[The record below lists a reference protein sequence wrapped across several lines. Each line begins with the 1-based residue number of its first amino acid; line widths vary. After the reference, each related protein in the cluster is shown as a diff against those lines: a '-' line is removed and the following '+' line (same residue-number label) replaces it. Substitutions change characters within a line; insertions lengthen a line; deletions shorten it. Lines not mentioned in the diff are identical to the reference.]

1 MMSISR
7 LLTDMARQKTREEKI
22 KSAYR
27 LQNFSLKVAE
37 KKIEKDR
44 NEFGYLS
51 SHYVV
56 KDLTKTLAYSLVILT
71 LLLVARQYLG

>member
-1 MMSISR
+1 MRVGMS
-7 LLTDMARQKTREEKI
+7 RQKTREEKI

-27 LQNFSLKVAE
+27 LQNFSLKVVE
-37 KKIEKDR
+37 KQAEKDR

-56 KDLTKTLAYSLVILT
+56 KDLTKTLVYSLVILT
-71 LLLVARQYLG
+71 LLLVAKQYLG

>member
-1 MMSISR
+1 MS
-7 LLTDMARQKTREEKI
+7 RQKTREEKV

-27 LQNFSLKVAE
+27 LQNFSLKIKE
-37 KKIEKDR
+37 KQIEKDR

-56 KDLTKTLAYSLVILT
+56 KDLTKTLLYSLIILV
-71 LLLVARQYLG
+71 LLIVAKQYLNG

>member
-1 MMSISR
+1 
-7 LLTDMARQKTREEKI
+7 MARQKTREEKV

-27 LQNFSLKVAE
+27 LQNFSLKIKE
-37 KKIEKDR
+37 KQIEKDR

-56 KDLTKTLAYSLVILT
+56 KDLTKTLLYSLIILV
-71 LLLVARQYLG
+71 LLIVAKQYLNG

>member
-1 MMSISR
+1 MLNNM
-7 LLTDMARQKTREEKI
+7 TRQKTREEKI

-27 LQNFSLKVAE
+27 LQNFSLKIKE
-37 KKIEKDR
+37 KQIEKDR

-56 KDLTKTLAYSLVILT
+56 KDLTKTLLYSLIILV
-71 LLLVARQYLG
+71 LLIVAKQYLNA

>member
-1 MMSISR
+1 MS
-7 LLTDMARQKTREEKI
+7 RQKTREEKV

-27 LQNFSLKVAE
+27 LQNFSLKIKE
-37 KKIEKDR
+37 KQIEKDR

-56 KDLTKTLAYSLVILT
+56 KDLTKTLLYSLIILV
-71 LLLVARQYLG
+71 LLV

>member
-1 MMSISR
+1 MLNNMS
-7 LLTDMARQKTREEKI
+7 RQKTREEKV

-27 LQNFSLKVAE
+27 LQNFSLKIKE
-37 KKIEKDR
+37 KQIEKDR

-56 KDLTKTLAYSLVILT
+56 KDLTKTLLYSLIILV
-71 LLLVARQYLG
+71 LLIVAKQYLNG

>member
-1 MMSISR
+1 MS
-7 LLTDMARQKTREEKI
+7 RQKTREEKI

-27 LQNFSLKVAE
+27 LKDFSLKVAE
-37 KKIEKDR
+37 KQIERDR

-56 KDLTKTLAYSLVILT
+56 KDLTKTLIYSLVILT

>member
-1 MMSISR
+1 M
-7 LLTDMARQKTREEKI
+7 TRQKTREEKI

-27 LQNFSLKVAE
+27 LQNFSLKIAE
-37 KKIEKDR
+37 KQIEKDR
-44 NEFGYLS
+44 SEFEYLS

>member
-1 MMSISR
+1 MS
-7 LLTDMARQKTREEKI
+7 RQKTREEKI

-37 KKIEKDR
+37 KQVEKDR

-56 KDLTKTLAYSLVILT
+56 KDLTKTLFFSLIILG
-71 LLLVARQYLG
+71 LLLGARFYLNG

>member
-1 MMSISR
+1 MSR
-7 LLTDMARQKTREEKI
+7 TKTREEKI
-22 KSAYR
+22 KTAYR

-37 KKIEKDR
+37 KQVEKDR

-56 KDLTKTLAYSLVILT
+56 KDLTKTLLYSLVILV
-71 LLLVARQYLG
+71 LLMVARQYLG

>member
-1 MMSISR
+1 MS
-7 LLTDMARQKTREEKI
+7 RQKTREEKI

-37 KKIEKDR
+37 KQIEKDR

-56 KDLTKTLAYSLVILT
+56 KDLTKTLLYSLVVLT
-71 LLLVARQYLG
+71 LLLLARQYLG

>member
-1 MMSISR
+1 MSR
-7 LLTDMARQKTREEKI
+7 VKTREEKI

-27 LQNFSLKVAE
+27 LKDFSLKVAE
-37 KKIEKDR
+37 KQVEKDR

-56 KDLTKTLAYSLVILT
+56 KDLTKTLVYSLVILT

>member
-1 MMSISR
+1 
-7 LLTDMARQKTREEKI
+7 MARQKTREEKV

-27 LQNFSLKVAE
+27 LQNFSLKIKE
-37 KKIEKDR
+37 KQIEKDR

-56 KDLTKTLAYSLVILT
+56 KDLTKTLLYSVVILA
-71 LLLVARQYLG
+71 LLLVARKFLG

>member
-1 MMSISR
+1 MS
-7 LLTDMARQKTREEKI
+7 RQKTREEKI
-22 KSAYR
+22 RSSYR

-37 KKIEKDR
+37 KQVEKDR

-56 KDLTKTLAYSLVILT
+56 KDLTKTLVYSLVILT
-71 LLLVARQYLG
+71 LLLVAKQYLG

>member
-1 MMSISR
+1 MP
-7 LLTDMARQKTREEKI
+7 RQKTREEKI
-22 KSAYR
+22 KTAYR
-27 LQNFSLKVAE
+27 LQNFSLKVAA
-37 KKIEKDR
+37 KQVEKDR

-56 KDLTKTLAYSLVILT
+56 KDLSKTLIYSLVILT

>member
-1 MMSISR
+1 MS
-7 LLTDMARQKTREEKI
+7 RQKTREEKI

-37 KKIEKDR
+37 KQIEKDR

-56 KDLTKTLAYSLVILT
+56 KDLTKTLIFSLVILT
-71 LLLVARQYLG
+71 LLMVARQYLG

>member
-1 MMSISR
+1 
-7 LLTDMARQKTREEKI
+7 MARQKTREEKV

-27 LQNFSLKVAE
+27 LQNFSLKIKE
-37 KKIEKDR
+37 KQIEKDR

-56 KDLTKTLAYSLVILT
+56 KDLTKTLLYSVVILA

>member
-1 MMSISR
+1 MS
-7 LLTDMARQKTREEKI
+7 RQKTREEKV

-27 LQNFSLKVAE
+27 LQNFSLKIKE
-37 KKIEKDR
+37 KQIEKDR

-56 KDLTKTLAYSLVILT
+56 KDLTKTLLYSVVILA

>member
-1 MMSISR
+1 MS
-7 LLTDMARQKTREEKI
+7 RQKTREEKV

-27 LQNFSLKVAE
+27 LQNFSLKIKE
-37 KKIEKDR
+37 KQIEKDR

-56 KDLTKTLAYSLVILT
+56 KDLTKTFAYSLVILT
-71 LLLVARQYLG
+71 LLLAARQYLG

>member
-1 MMSISR
+1 MP
-7 LLTDMARQKTREEKI
+7 RQKTREEKI

-37 KKIEKDR
+37 KQIEKDR

-56 KDLTKTLAYSLVILT
+56 KDLTKTLLYSLVVLT
-71 LLLVARQYLG
+71 LLLLARQYLG

>member
-1 MMSISR
+1 
-7 LLTDMARQKTREEKI
+7 MARQKTREEKV

-27 LQNFSLKVAE
+27 LQNFSLKIKE
-37 KKIEKDR
+37 KQIEKDR

-56 KDLTKTLAYSLVILT
+56 KDLTKTLLYSAVILA
-71 LLLVARQYLG
+71 LLLVTRQYLG

>member
-1 MMSISR
+1 MS
-7 LLTDMARQKTREEKI
+7 RQKTREEKV
-22 KSAYR
+22 KTAYR
-27 LQNFSLKVAE
+27 LQNFSLKIKE
-37 KKIEKDR
+37 KQIEKDR

-56 KDLTKTLAYSLVILT
+56 KDLTKTLLYSVVILA

>member
-1 MMSISR
+1 MSR
-7 LLTDMARQKTREEKI
+7 TKTREEKI

-37 KKIEKDR
+37 KQVEKDR

-56 KDLTKTLAYSLVILT
+56 KDLTKTLVYSLIILI
-71 LLLVARQYLG
+71 LLLVARKYLG

>member
-1 MMSISR
+1 MRVGMS
-7 LLTDMARQKTREEKI
+7 RQKTREEKI
-22 KSAYR
+22 KSSYR

-37 KKIEKDR
+37 KEAEKDR

-56 KDLTKTLAYSLVILT
+56 KDLT
-71 LLLVARQYLG
+71 